1 MSNCGKIKILVVSA
15 NPVTTSFLSL
25 EREKR
30 EIEEAIR
37 YSPYRDFF
45 TIEMLH
51 AARITDLR
59 RVFADPQRT
68 PNILHFCGHG
78 GGKKGL
84 VFEDQDGTGK
94 FVSGEG
100 LAEFLSLFTECLEC
114 VVLNACYSEVQ
125 AMEIQKYV
133 NCVIGME
140 ESIDD
145 ESAIVFASTF
155 YEALAAGRTY
165 QFAYHYANKALALD
179 SGLSKLHSVLLLRNN
194 ISPFGIDV
202 PKRSFDTGF
211 QAGGMSLE
219 SHLSRYNYDAQ
230 LSNLFGVSQ
239 DSFPY
244 CGRELELE
252 NFLEMCKESRNAEP
266 LVECIVVTGESGIG
280 KSRFVYEISKKL
292 PGEQWDSVW
301 LPVSFFMGEN
311 ETWRRI
317 NDWSYPKNIL
327 FVIDNI
333 SLVAESASR
342 WLQYLIRDK
351 TVTRKIVVV
360 LIGCG
365 GSKQQTES
373 KFISMLV
380 GEPEWM
386 QVMRRNDFDA
396 VFDSIGL
403 SCESRMIY
411 LDKPDRSDLADIC
424 LEYAKCHSCQI
435 SQLEISEILEK
446 LEYLDQ
452 YMRPLFLFFLLDAWQ
467 EKEDWYRW
475 NLENLLQYIKNSENR
490 KLRVR
495 FADQHDLYGKACNL
509 MLLANIFNQ
518 INVTEDRLKKT
529 DYFEKYCSCTDSEEY
544 ETVLGQLKMLGYYK
558 NGVLCSNKAFLIG
571 EFHVLCECMQ
581 KCADDKDF
589 VPTLMSSLWQYDPF
603 YTCTFLISV
612 IGDYYVNSE
621 KSDFKE
627 LFEGEWGLLYKPDI
641 SKELLS
647 CYMIPYSLY
656 MGRNKSIPSNK
667 VLDEIKEMIHQD
679 DENGIADMMWGSI
692 VLTIATRRRDPQTR
706 FFALEELRMLVKR
719 QPDKCVIGNL
729 IELLLQLTI
738 SADAEQTKE
747 YIKEIK
753 EYVQKDEQKD
763 FLLQYVGALHNLM
776 IKLPVS
782 DAEAYM
788 DEIYDLYRKNPSE
801 GLKMKCCQALH
812 NYYILQMA
820 ANGTK
825 EEAVRA
831 QKTFDQLKSLID
843 SGASTDRKIL
853 CYHCAY
859 IKLIFHHADVQ
870 KMNEQEIE
878 WAKDLFILLINN
890 DSLSSYLNCG
900 VVSFDD
906 QGTLEVRED
915 DKNSD
920 YEVLSFFAAVVR
932 NFMDTQGEYR
942 NTMYEILT
950 FIVDVTKEMPYF
962 SYPFFL
968 SLTTVMMKGNKAG
981 FFPDFRYRIS
991 QIKSLLMK
999 LTDDYHYQ
1007 EFTVVFGAALMQ
1019 TWNDYTESEQS
1030 EIIGLLEKMY
1040 RNNVGNEEFAKIYAH
1055 SLRLGCE
1062 FSDLILREKFYK
1074 CFKVLV
1080 KEKGN
1085 HETIICQFLAA
1096 CESVI
1101 LSERNE
1107 QSQKEIISSM
1117 CETVCDKEMESIKG
1131 LETFG
1136 IIVFRLDLCIS
1147 QWLPELSK
1155 KLKRIGS
1162 SDFTVILIVV
1172 QAFYG
1177 LDKGQTLEWALDLIG
1192 GLSVYAKEDTVKNLV
1207 SEITSILSG
1216 QTEGNLEEALLQ
1228 LIEVSCEVMK
1238 SYSYV
1243 DLTYHFKLTFPADM
1257 PDYHRAVKNL
1267 SYLQR

>member
-37 YSPYRDFF
+37 YSPYRGFF

-51 AARITDLR
+51 AARVTDLR

-94 FVSGEG
+94 FVSGDG
-100 LAEFLSLFTECLEC
+100 LAEFLSLFTESLEC

-125 AMEIQKYV
+125 AIEIQKYV

-165 QFAYHYANKALALD
+165 QFAYQYANKALALD

-194 ISPFGIDV
+194 ISPFGVDV

-230 LSNLFGVSQ
+230 LSNLFDVSP

-244 CGRELELE
+244 CGRELELQ
-252 NFLEMCKESRNAEP
+252 NFLEMCKEGRNAEP
-266 LVECIVVTGESGIG
+266 LVKCIVVTGESGIG

-351 TVTRKIVVV
+351 TATRKMVVV

-403 SCESRMIY
+403 SRESRTIY

-424 LEYAKCHSCQI
+424 LEYAKCHLCQI

-495 FADQHDLYGKACNL
+495 FADRLDLYGKACNL

-529 DYFEKYCSCTDSEEY
+529 DYFEKYCSCADSREY
-544 ETVLGQLKMLGYYK
+544 EMILGQLKLLGYYK
-558 NGVLCSNKAFLIG
+558 NGILCSNQTSLIS
-571 EFHVLCECMQ
+571 EFNVLCECMQ
-581 KCADDKDF
+581 KYAEDNNF

-603 YTCTFLISV
+603 STSIFLILV
-612 IGDYYVNSE
+612 IGNYYGKSKV
-621 KSDFKE
+621 SDFKE
-627 LFEGEWGLLYKPDI
+627 LFEGEGGLLYKPDI

-656 MGRNKSIPSNK
+656 MGRNQSYPSNK
-667 VLDEIKEMIHQD
+667 VLDEMKEMIYQND
-679 DENGIADMMWGSI
+679 KNGIADMIWGST
-692 VLTIATRRRDPQTR
+692 VLTIVTRRRDAQTR
-706 FFALEELRMLVKR
+706 LLALEEMRTLVKR
-719 QPDKCVIGNL
+719 KPDKGVIGNL

-747 YIKEIK
+747 YVEEIK
-753 EYVQKDEQKD
+753 E
-763 FLLQYVGALHNLM
+763 F
-776 IKLPVS
+776 
-782 DAEAYM
+782 
-788 DEIYDLYRKNPSE
+788 
-801 GLKMKCCQALH
+801 
-812 NYYILQMA
+812 
-820 ANGTK
+820 
-825 EEAVRA
+825 
-831 QKTFDQLKSLID
+831 
-843 SGASTDRKIL
+843 
-853 CYHCAY
+853 
-859 IKLIFHHADVQ
+859 
-870 KMNEQEIE
+870 
-878 WAKDLFILLINN
+878 
-890 DSLSSYLNCG
+890 
-900 VVSFDD
+900 
-906 QGTLEVRED
+906 
-915 DKNSD
+915 
-920 YEVLSFFAAVVR
+920 VVR
-932 NFMDTQGEYR
+932 DMERGMSPWAFNAKIAD
-942 NTMYEILT
+942 
-950 FIVDVTKEMPYF
+950 F
-962 SYPFFL
+962 SVSESMEPL
-968 SLTTVMMKGNKAG
+968 W
-981 FFPDFRYRIS
+981 FFPF
-991 QIKSLLMK
+991 
-999 LTDDYHYQ
+999 
-1007 EFTVVFGAALMQ
+1007 
-1019 TWNDYTESEQS
+1019 
-1030 EIIGLLEKMY
+1030 
-1040 RNNVGNEEFAKIYAH
+1040 
-1055 SLRLGCE
+1055 
-1062 FSDLILREKFYK
+1062 
-1074 CFKVLV
+1074 
-1080 KEKGN
+1080 
-1085 HETIICQFLAA
+1085 
-1096 CESVI
+1096 
-1101 LSERNE
+1101 
-1107 QSQKEIISSM
+1107 
-1117 CETVCDKEMESIKG
+1117 
-1131 LETFG
+1131 
-1136 IIVFRLDLCIS
+1136 
-1147 QWLPELSK
+1147 
-1155 KLKRIGS
+1155 
-1162 SDFTVILIVV
+1162 
-1172 QAFYG
+1172 
-1177 LDKGQTLEWALDLIG
+1177 
-1192 GLSVYAKEDTVKNLV
+1192 
-1207 SEITSILSG
+1207 
-1216 QTEGNLEEALLQ
+1216 
-1228 LIEVSCEVMK
+1228 
-1238 SYSYV
+1238 
-1243 DLTYHFKLTFPADM
+1243 
-1257 PDYHRAVKNL
+1257 
-1267 SYLQR
+1267 